1 MYFVPWGSPRG
12 PAGGLNVCW
21 YGNTA
26 VADKGSSG
34 GFSRESA
41 AFRGPAGLSTRKT
54 GIFGPTPLFLID
66 YAK

>member
-12 PAGGLNVCW
+12 PAEGLNVCW

-26 VADKGSSG
+26 VADKGFSG

-41 AFRGPAGLSTRKT
+41 SFRRGHGLSTAKMRN
-54 GIFGPTPLFLID
+54 FRATPLFLID